1 MKILVKYSV
10 ILLLLLNLSNF
21 KTINVTDMRVIFYS
35 CSSKTSLDLSH
46 FNTNN
51 FKDMREMFCYI
62 PKKCKIIYNDSG
74 IKESLKN
81 EGISTKC
88 YIF

>member
-1 MKILVKYSV
+1 MSAIFYCCSSITSLG
-10 ILLLLLNLSNF
+10 LSN
-21 KTINVTDMRVIFYS
+21 
-35 CSSKTSLDLSH
+35 

-51 FKDMREMFCYI
+51 VKDMRAMFCYI

-74 IKESLKN
+74 IKEILKN